1 MTSFKEMVLK
11 DNLTTFCNT
20 EEFAYLRTIKY
31 DGATY
36 QDVHVVM
43 SKLKEKD
50 RHASSKDHAHGL
62 YLVSAVVHFPVDE
75 LGGYVPEKG
84 CKISITDE
92 TGFPKQYY
100 VAQSGCDHGM
110 VRLELEGLDE

>member
-1 MTSFKEMVLK
+1 MSFKEMVLK
-11 DNLTTFCNT
+11 DNLNVFCNT
-20 EEFAYLRTIKY
+20 DEFADLRTVRY
-31 DGATY
+31 DGVEY
-36 QDVHVVM
+36 KDVPLVM

-50 RHASSKDHAHGL
+50 RHASAKDHAQGL
-62 YLVSAVVHFPVDE
+62 YLVSSTVHLPVE
-75 LGGYVPEKG
+75 KLGGYVPEKG